1 MKPHPT
7 HTRTDRAEGLV
18 LVVILLLVAGFAGA
32 ASFTHVKDWTLDNSP
47 PGTGE
52 WFGWANAVISELVPV
67 AALLTIRRRRR
78 TGQPVGYPMFLLV
91 AAVLLSLAAQLAV
104 AKPGLTGW
112 LLSAV
117 PALAFMGLSKLVL
130 TTAPTQTP
138 ANPAPVR
145 SAPKPTA
152 QARPVEPPAPPVQ
165 PAPAPVAT
173 PAMPEPIALVHAEPT
188 RPAPAEPARPG
199 PVAPVPPAAFTRRNG
214 VPLIGEVTR

>member
-7 HTRTDRAEGLV
+7 TTRTDRIEGLV

-47 PGTGE
+47 PGTGA

-78 TGQPVGYPMFLLV
+78 ARQSIRYPMFLLV
-91 AAVLLSLAAQLAV
+91 AAVALSLAAQLAV
-104 AKPGLTGW
+104 AKPGLSGW

-130 TTAPTQTP
+130 TTTPT
-138 ANPAPVR
+138 PV
-145 SAPKPTA
+145 
-152 QARPVEPPAPPVQ
+152 
-165 PAPAPVAT
+165 PAPAPV
-173 PAMPEPIALVHAEPT
+173 PARPVPP
-188 RPAPAEPARPG
+188 PAPAPAPSRPATPPIPASVAPAAAEPVALVDVEPPPTPAPVPPARPT
-199 PVAPVPPAAFTRRNG
+199 PLAPVPPAAFTRRNG
-214 VPLIGEVTR
+214 VPMLGEVSR

>member
-1 MKPHPT
+1 MKPHPI
-7 HTRTDRAEGLV
+7 HTRTDRVEGLV

-78 TGQPVGYPMFLLV
+78 NGQPVGYPMFLLV

-104 AKPGLTGW
+104 AKPGLSGW

-130 TTAPTQTP
+130 TTASTP
-138 ANPAPVR
+138 APAPPAVNL
-145 SAPKPTA
+145 P
-152 QARPVEPPAPPVQ
+152 ARPVEPSAPPVQ
-165 PAPAPVAT
+165 PAPVVAPAVPD
-173 PAMPEPIALVHAEPT
+173 PAALVDVEPTRPTPVKPT
-188 RPAPAEPARPG
+188 RPAP
-199 PVAPVPPAAFTRRNG
+199 VVPVPPAAFVRRNG